1 MLSCH
6 KSVKQL
12 KTRVH
17 MAEMLY
23 HRLKDSVYHHTESL
37 LLFEH
42 AESLPDA
49 GLIEAMWWWQDVL
62 AFRINMT
69 CSAQN
74 ECSF

>member
-23 HRLKDSVYHHTESL
+23 HRPKDIVYHHTESL
-37 LLFEH
+37 LLFEY
-42 AESLPDA
+42 AESLSDA
-49 GLIEAMWWWQDVL
+49 GAIEAMW
-62 AFRINMT
+62 
-69 CSAQN
+69 
-74 ECSF
+74 